1 MSTKAETRSIPNSS
15 TPGVKLD
22 AADRP
27 SLKAFQAE
35 MEKTRNESGNTT
47 TSGTGGLEDKV
58 KHLSIE
64 EVEGVSAEPDDG
76 RTLLERLTEPD
87 ESSTSALTSLLDRAL
102 HKAQGEIVLELG
114 PHSLS
119 HKTLA
124 SIFDRPDPSSKL
136 SSTEPYLPRSQVEK
150 IFSTLRTLSN
160 DIHASVTILHN
171 PFGEEGKYTRIQKR
185 DKMTQTESSQNDEST
200 IERWCGKSLRFM
212 LRRKPDGAED
222 LLETRV
228 AVVGNV
234 DAGKSSLLGVLTKS
248 RLDDGRGRARISLFR
263 HKHEIETGR
272 TSSAGNEIL
281 GFTPDG
287 QVIVPDEH
295 GKQQA
300 NWEAIAAKAGKVV
313 SFTDLAGHERYLKT
327 TLAGLTGSG
336 ADFVLLIVGA
346 NAGLIGM
353 SKEHLSV
360 ALALSLPIVVVITK
374 VDMTP
379 APIFEQTCKQL
390 VKILRSPGCRKK
402 PVFVKDEGMAAE
414 LATNYSAEKAAPIFT
429 LSSVTGESLDL
440 LKTFLNVVRPTST
453 TENYPVDANFEF
465 SIDSTFAVP
474 YAGTVVSGVCLAG
487 RVRPNDTVLM
497 GPDSLNAFVPVTIKS
512 IQRKRVNVDYAEAGQ
527 SISFAL
533 KRVPRSSVRKGMVLL
548 GQTSTPPV
556 PVRRFEGLALVLY
569 HNTLITERYQAM
581 LHSGTI
587 RQTIQV
593 ESIVDK
599 ASVRTGD
606 RATIR
611 FRFIKNSEYLVSC
624 DSSAWVLSSFARAD
638 KVCFLAR
645 FALQKVGDRF
655 LTREARCKTL
665 GVVTKLLPDIKPNP
679 PHAHAHAHAHAH
691 PRT

>member
-1 MSTKAETRSIPNSS
+1 MSTRYETRAIPSNIK
-15 TPGVKLD
+15 GD

-35 MEKTRNESGNTT
+35 MEKTRNESGRREEGSSTSKATEGTT
-47 TSGTGGLEDKV
+47 GIEDKV
-58 KHLSIE
+58 KQLSVQE
-64 EVEGVSAEPDDG
+64 EEGVENEPGDG
-76 RTLLERLTEPD
+76 RSLLERLTEPD
-87 ESSTSALTSLLDRAL
+87 ESSTASLASLIDRAL
-102 HKAQGEIVLELG
+102 HKAHGEIVIELG

-119 HKTLA
+119 HKSLA
-124 SIFDRPDPSSKL
+124 SIFDRPEPTSTL
-136 SSTEPYLPRSQVEK
+136 SPTEFYLPRPKVEQ
-150 IFSTLRTLSN
+150 IVSTLRTILT
-160 DIHASVTILHN
+160 DINASVSILHN
-171 PFGEEGKYTRIQKR
+171 AFGEDGKVSNEK
-185 DKMTQTESSQNDEST
+185 KKLTETDSSQNDEKT
-200 IERWCGKSLRFM
+200 TQRWSGKSLRLM

-248 RLDDGRGRARISLFR
+248 KLDDGRGRARVSLFR

-281 GFTPDG
+281 GFSPSSE
-287 QVIVPDEH
+287 VIVPDEH

-300 NWEAIAAKAGKVV
+300 NWEAIAAKAGKVI
-313 SFTDLAGHERYLKT
+313 SFTDLAGHEKYLKT

-360 ALALSLPIVVVITK
+360 ALALSLPIVVVVTK

-379 APIFEQTCKQL
+379 APIYEQTSKQL
-390 VKILRSPGCRKK
+390 VKILKSPGCRRK
-402 PVFVKDEGMAAE
+402 PVFVKNEGMAAE
-414 LATNYSAEKAAPIFT
+414 LAANFVAEKTAPVFT

-440 LKTFLNVVRPTST
+440 LKTFLNVVRPITAI
-453 TENYPVDANFEF
+453 EDYPVDANFEF
-465 SIDSTFAVP
+465 SIDSIFSVP
-474 YAGTVVSGVCLAG
+474 FTGTVVSGVIMSG
-487 RVRPNDTVLM
+487 RVKPNDVVLL
-497 GPDSLNAFVPVTIKS
+497 GPDSLNAFTPVAIKS

-527 SISFAL
+527 SVSFAL
-533 KRVPRSSVRKGMVLL
+533 KRVKKQAVRKGMVLL

-556 PVRRFEGLALVLY
+556 PVRRFEGLSLVLY

-593 ESIVDK
+593 ESIADK
-599 ASVRTGD
+599 PGLRTGD
-606 RATIR
+606 KSVIVYK
-611 FRFIKNSEYLVSC
+611 FIKNSEYLH
-624 DSSAWVLSSFARAD
+624 
-638 KVCFLAR
+638 
-645 FALQKVGDRF
+645 VGQRF
-655 LTREARCKTL
+655 LFREGRCKAL
-665 GVVTKLLPDIKPNP
+665 GVVTKILPDK
-679 PHAHAHAHAHAH
+679 
-691 PRT
+691 

>member
-1 MSTKAETRSIPNSS
+1 MSTRFDTRAIGHPPTNGKAD
-15 TPGVKLD
+15 V
-22 AADRP
+22 ADRP

-35 MEKTRNESGNTT
+35 IEKTRAKREETT
-47 TSGTGGLEDKV
+47 VTTGTTELEDKV
-58 KHLSIE
+58 KQLSVQE
-64 EVEGVSAEPDDG
+64 EESSADETEDG
-76 RTLLERLTEPD
+76 RTLLERLIEPD

-102 HKAQGEIVLELG
+102 HKAHGEIVLELG

-124 SIFDRPDPSSKL
+124 SIFDRPDPL
-136 SSTEPYLPRSQVEK
+136 SQLSLDEVHLPRPQVDQ
-150 IFSTLRTLSN
+150 IVSTLKTLLS
-160 DIHASVTILHN
+160 DINASVSILHN
-171 PFGEEGKYTRIQKR
+171 PFDEDGRISKE
-185 DKMTQTESSQNDEST
+185 KVKLTETESSQNSEET
-200 IERWCGKSLRFM
+200 VRRWSGKSLRLM
-212 LRRKPDGAED
+212 VRRKPDGAED

-248 RLDDGRGRARISLFR
+248 RLDDGRGRARVSLFR

-281 GFTPDG
+281 GFTPDS

-360 ALALSLPIVVVITK
+360 ALALSLPIVVVVTK

-379 APIFEQTCKQL
+379 APIFEQTVKQL
-390 VKILRSPGCRKK
+390 QKVLRSPGCRKK
-402 PVFVKDEGMAAE
+402 PVFVKDAGMAAE
-414 LATNYSAEKAAPIFT
+414 LAANFSAEKAAPIFT

-440 LKTFLNVVRPTST
+440 LKTFLNVVRPVT
-453 TENYPVDANFEF
+453 TVENYPVDANFEF
-465 SIDSTFAVP
+465 SIDSIFSVP
-474 YAGTVVSGVCLAG
+474 FTGTVVSGVVMAG
-487 RVRPNDTVLM
+487 RVRPNDTVLL
-497 GPDSLNAFVPVTIKS
+497 GPDSLNAFHLVAIKS

-527 SISFAL
+527 SVSFAL
-533 KRVPRSSVRKGMVLL
+533 KRIKKSAVRKGMVLL

-599 ASVRTGD
+599 PSARTGD
-606 RATIR
+606 RCSIV
-611 FRFIKNSEYLVSC
+611 FRFLKHSEYL
-624 DSSAWVLSSFARAD
+624 
-638 KVCFLAR
+638 
-645 FALQKVGDRF
+645 KVGDRF
-655 LTREARCKTL
+655 LFREGRCKAL
-665 GVVTKLLPDIKPNP
+665 GVVTKILPEVKP
-679 PHAHAHAHAHAH
+679 
-691 PRT
+691 

>member
-1 MSTKAETRSIPNSS
+1 MATRFDTRAMGHPPAG
-15 TPGVKLD
+15 TKLD
-22 AADRP
+22 PTDRP

-35 MEKTRNESGNTT
+35 MDKTRGGARAAATESTGQDATT
-47 TSGTGGLEDKV
+47 LDDKV
-58 KHLSIE
+58 KQMSIQE
-64 EVEGVSAEPDDG
+64 IEQVAAEPDDG
-76 RTLLERLTEPD
+76 RTLLDRLIEPD
-87 ESSTSALTSLLDRAL
+87 ETSSAALASLIDRAL
-102 HKAQGEIVLELG
+102 HKAHGEIVIELG

-124 SIFDRPDPSSKL
+124 SIFDRPDSHSKL
-136 SSTEPYLPRSQVEK
+136 DPDQVYLPAPRVEQ
-150 IFSTLRTLSN
+150 IVSTLRTLLG
-160 DIHASVTILHN
+160 DINASVSILHN
-171 PFGEEGKYTRIQKR
+171 PFASDGRSST
-185 DKMTQTESSQNDEST
+185 DKHKLTETASSQNDEST
-200 IERWCGKSLRFM
+200 SARWTGKSLRLM
-212 LRRKPDGAED
+212 VRRKPDGAED

-272 TSSAGNEIL
+272 TSSPGNEIL
-281 GFTPDG
+281 GFTPDS

-360 ALALSLPIVVVITK
+360 ALALSLPIVVVVTK

-379 APIFEQTCKQL
+379 PHVYEQTCKQL
-390 VKILRSPGCRKK
+390 VKILKSPGCRKK

-414 LATNYSAEKAAPIFT
+414 LAVHYSAEKAAPIFT

-440 LKTFLNVVRPTST
+440 LKTFLNVVRPITT

-465 SIDSTFAVP
+465 SIDSIFSVP
-474 YAGTVVSGVCLAG
+474 FTGTVVSGVVMAG

-497 GPDSLNAFVPVTIKS
+497 GPDSLNAFVPVAIKS

-527 SISFAL
+527 SVSFAL
-533 KRVPRSSVRKGMVLL
+533 KRIKKSAVRKGMVLL
-548 GQTSTPPV
+548 GQTSVPPSS
-556 PVRRFEGLALVLY
+556 VRRFEGVALVLY

-599 ASVRTGD
+599 PSVRTGD

-611 FRFIKNSEYLVSC
+611 FRFIKNSEYL
-624 DSSAWVLSSFARAD
+624 
-638 KVCFLAR
+638 
-645 FALQKVGDRF
+645 KVGDRF
-655 LTREARCKTL
+655 LFREGRCKAL
-665 GVVTKLLPDIKPNP
+665 GVVTKLFPDVKPDK
-679 PHAHAHAHAHAH
+679 
-691 PRT
+691 